1 MMHLT
6 EGMHV
11 THQRYSLSST
21 TSYTRCLGALLH
33 SWPSRF
39 FSTHPPVSK
48 FICIVAGGLC
58 LTSPPWLEIGRRLVS
73 RKIVLHVYS
82 VSYG

>member
-1 MMHLT
+1 MHIT
-6 EGMHV
+6 KGMHV

-48 FICIVAGGLC
+48 FICVVTGCLC
-58 LTSPPWLEIGRRLVS
+58 FTSHPWLGIGSHLVS
-73 RKIVLHVYS
+73 RMTLLHVCS
-82 VSYG
+82 VT